1 MRRRDP
7 KATTTAS
14 PTLRNK
20 VAIALR
26 KAIVD
31 GVYAPGDP
39 LGEIELARR
48 FRVSR
53 GPVREAMIQLQNEF
67 LVRSYPNRG
76 SFVYQ
81 LNQREF
87 DEILELRS
95 LLEPLA
101 MEHARA
107 NASAGRLATLKKLLR
122 ELEAQA
128 RSSNSNEIAEK
139 DFEFH
144 VALWDLSGRPLL
156 RDLLVQ
162 ICRPMFVFFR
172 INWNKYRRAGL
183 DFETVAHS
191 HQPLI
196 DYLDGATKL
205 SAQACFR
212 FSLRGGA
219 IELEGELEQPTSTPR
234 FISAT

>member
-1 MRRRDP
+1 MRRRES
-7 KATTTAS
+7 KSSVAAS

-20 VAIALR
+20 VANALR
-26 KAIVD
+26 RAIVD
-31 GVYAPGDP
+31 GEYSPGDP

-67 LVRSYPNRG
+67 LIRSYPNRG

-81 LNQREF
+81 LSQQEF

-101 MEHARA
+101 MEHARD
-107 NASAGRLATLKKLLR
+107 NAAPEGLAALKKLLHD
-122 ELEAQA
+122 LEQQA
-128 RSSNSNEIAEK
+128 RSSDSHEIAEK

-144 VALWDLSGRPLL
+144 VALWDLCGRPLL

-172 INWNKYRRAGL
+172 INWNKYRRLGL
-183 DFETVAHS
+183 NFEKVSHS
-191 HQPLI
+191 HQSII
-196 DYLDGATKL
+196 DYIEGRTEQ
-205 SAQACFR
+205 SAQVCFR
-212 FSLRGGA
+212 YSLQGGA
-219 IELEGELEQPTSTPR
+219 VELAGDSNQSASR